1 MEQLE
6 RLEMSHFTPHLRQGG
21 FRLHGDDVEGAPLE
35 LELELVEARPLSSA
49 SVGDR
54 RQPFAVVFRGP
65 RQPALPQRIYR
76 LEHPEVG
83 AHELFLVPVAESEA
97 GREYEAVFT

>member
-1 MEQLE
+1 MEQLD
-6 RLEMSHFTPHLRQGG
+6 RLEMSHFTPHLRRGG
-21 FRLHGDDVEGAPLE
+21 FRLHGDGVEGAPLD
-35 LELELVEARPLSSA
+35 LELVEARPLTSA

-83 AHELFLVPVAESEA
+83 AHELFLVPVAESDA